1 MKNAINFTE
10 PIQTPGL
17 RVGEIVQTTKGV
29 KSFALT
35 VANTDNLDT
44 LQAGLI
50 LLVPDAANRILRGI
64 VAPGSQYKRVLVVNR
79 SAFHIT
85 LKDSDAGSTAANRFL
100 LGADFV
106 IQPQRGVE
114 LFYDVASLRWRV
126 MQNDA
131 TFAS

>member
-1 MKNAINFTE
+1 MKNATVYTQ
-10 PIQTPGL
+10 PIQVPGL
-17 RVGEIVQTTKGV
+17 RVGEVVMTTKSV

-35 VANTDNLDT
+35 TATTDDLDT
-44 LQAGLI
+44 KQAGVI

-64 VAPGSQYKRVLVVNR
+64 KAPGSDYKRVLVVNR
-79 SAFHIT
+79 SAFHVT
-85 LKDSDAGSTAANRFL
+85 LKDSDAGSAAANRFL

-106 IQPQRGVE
+106 IQPQRGAE
-114 LFYDVASLRWRV
+114 LFYDVASTKWRV

>member
-1 MKNAINFTE
+1 MKNATVYTE
-10 PIQTPGL
+10 PIQVPGL
-17 RVGEIVQTTKGV
+17 RVGEIVQTKKSV

-44 LQAGLI
+44 LQAGTI

-64 VAPGSQYKRVLVVNR
+64 VAPGSDYKRVLLINR

-85 LKDSDAGSTAANRFL
+85 LKDSDAGSSAANRFL

-114 LFYDVASLRWRV
+114 IFYDVVSTKWRV